1 MSITDIYDHPL
12 LKLPKYGSGTG
23 LHRVDYLMDAVGI
36 DRTVLS
42 ARAIVVTGSNGKGST
57 AKISSEL
64 LRAAGG
70 KVGLFTSPHLYRYNE
85 RFQIDGVPVHDDAL
99 ISALD
104 IVHRAVEAYRTT
116 HDDAIG
122 AFEAQ
127 FVVAL
132 LHFQRSAVDWMVLEA
147 GIGGRFDPVRFA
159 AAPVT
164 ALVSLD
170 LEHTELL
177 GDTLL
182 EIACDKLDATP
193 PGGTAILGE
202 SCLPLEAELRAHA
215 EYAEIALEFVQPD
228 GWRDGG
234 CRDGWQY
241 FEIDGPGAPSGELKS
256 RLVGRHQI
264 NNHAVAFALCR
275 HRLGYSLDVPWRDA
289 AEHVFWPGRL
299 ERVHDAPAVYVD
311 VGHTPAG
318 IETALDGFRAL
329 TGGQPAILVTG
340 GSKNK
345 HVREMLELL
354 VPYFDRV
361 VCTAAYHNGLAAEAV
376 AGFARDIN
384 SLADVTCYRTMEEA
398 AAVALRVGEKL
409 DRPVYVAGGLF
420 LAIEFAETCRG
431 NNPRALHFF

>member
-1 MSITDIYDHPL
+1 MPLTDIYDHPL
-12 LKLPKYGSGTG
+12 LKLPKYGTGTG
-23 LHRVDYLMDAVGI
+23 LHRVDFLMDAVGI
-36 DRTVLS
+36 DRVALS
-42 ARAIVVTGSNGKGST
+42 ARAVVVTGSNGKGST

-85 RFQIDGVPVHDDAL
+85 RFQIDGGPIDDAVL

-104 IVHRAVEAYRTT
+104 AVWGAVENYRVA
-116 HDDAIG
+116 HGDAVG

-132 LHFQRSAVDWMVLEA
+132 LHFQRSAVDCMVLEA
-147 GIGGRFDPVRFA
+147 GIGGRFDPVRLA
-159 AAPVT
+159 KAPVT

-177 GDTLL
+177 GHTLL

-202 SCLPLEAELRAHA
+202 SCLPLEAELRA
-215 EYAEIALEFVQPD
+215 YADRAGMVLKFVQPE

-241 FEIDGPGAPSGELKS
+241 FSIDGYEKLKS
-256 RLVGRHQI
+256 RLIGRHQI
-264 NNHAVAFALCR
+264 NNHAVAVALCR
-275 HRLGYSLDVPWRDA
+275 ERLGPAPDA
-289 AEHVFWPGRL
+289 HWHDAIEQVFWHGRL
-299 ERVHDAPAVYVD
+299 ERVHEAPAVYID

-318 IETALDGFRAL
+318 IETALAGFRAL
-329 TGGQPAILVTG
+329 TANQPALLVTG

-354 VPYFDRV
+354 VPHFDMV
-361 VCTAAYHNGLAAEAV
+361 VCTAAYHNGMDAQAV
-376 AGFARDIN
+376 AGFAAEIN
-384 SLADVTCYRTMEEA
+384 PSAAVTCCRTMEEA
-398 AAVALRVGEKL
+398 ATTALRAAEAAG
-409 DRPVYVAGGLF
+409 RPVYVAGGLF
-420 LAIEFAETCRG
+420 LAIEFAEACRG
-431 NNPRALHFF
+431 NSPQALRFF

>member
-1 MSITDIYDHPL
+1 MTAIYDHPL

-23 LHRVDYLMDAVGI
+23 LHRVDFMMDAVGI
-36 DRTVLS
+36 DRASVS
-42 ARAIVVTGSNGKGST
+42 AKSLVVTGSNGKGST

-64 LRAAGG
+64 LLATGR

-85 RFQIDGVPVHDDAL
+85 RFQVDGMPIDDAAL
-99 ISALD
+99 IAALD
-104 IVHRAVEAYRTT
+104 TVHRAVEAYRAG

-132 LHFQRSAVDWMVLEA
+132 LQFQRSAVDWMVLEA
-147 GIGGRFDPVRFA
+147 GIGGRFDPVRA
-159 AAPVT
+159 AKAPVT

-182 EIACDKLDATP
+182 DIACDKLDATP

-202 SCLPLEAELRAHA
+202 ACLQLEDNLRTRAQA
-215 EYAEIALEFVQPD
+215 IGITLEFVQPD
-228 GWRDGG
+228 GWRNEG
-234 CRDGWQY
+234 CRDGWQH
-241 FEIDGPGAPSGELKS
+241 FAIDHPAAPAGILRS

-264 NNHAVAFALCR
+264 NNHAVAFALCAR
-275 HRLGYSLDVPWRDA
+275 RLGCVPGAEWRSA
-289 AEHVFWPGRL
+289 VEQVFWPGRL
-299 ERVHDAPAVYVD
+299 ERISEAPFVYVD

-318 IETALDGFRAL
+318 IETALAGFRAL
-329 TGGQPAILVTG
+329 TGGRDAILVTG

-354 VPYFDRV
+354 VPFFNRII
-361 VCTAAYHNGLAAEAV
+361 CTAAYHNGMSAETVAAY
-376 AGFARDIN
+376 AREIN
-384 SLADVTCYRTMEEA
+384 PA
-398 AAVALRVGEKL
+398 AAISCCPMIEDAAALALAEGEGSN
-409 DRPVYVAGGLF
+409 RPVYAAGGLF
-420 LAIEFAETCRG
+420 LAVEFAEACRG
-431 NNPRALHFF
+431 KDPRALRFF